1 MPLLG
6 LFGLPHA
13 STDITRRL
21 PAPQSYALLSPHGNY
36 EVLADRAAMDAVV
49 NAFQWGNERSVL
61 ALDGLDRLGNALGED
76 GMLDAFRSILTVFD
90 STTTLLWSPRTLRCL
105 KRPSSD
111 VCSLVTLVRSSDVQ
125 AWIDDPDG
133 LWDHPLLLAPD
144 EEEEQWLEAQ
154 IQHQGAVVGATLSMD
169 TAVEG
174 GSHEPDAE
182 ERAEATQALADVVE
196 AWPSPP
202 ANEVVETVEVDSVVI
217 GSSPW
222 RPHPNLRLSR
232 VAL

>member
-1 MPLLG
+1 
-6 LFGLPHA
+6 
-13 STDITRRL
+13 
-21 PAPQSYALLSPHGNY
+21 
-36 EVLADRAAMDAVV
+36 MDAVV

-76 GMLDAFRSILTVFD
+76 GMLDAFRSMCDGVRFNDHVALV
-90 STTTLLWSPRTLRCL
+90 TTDLEMFETAVQRRLLAE
-105 KRPSSD
+105 
-111 VCSLVTLVRSSDVQ
+111 VTLVRSSDVQ

-169 TAVEG
+169 AAVEG

-182 ERAEATQALADVVE
+182 ERAE
-196 AWPSPP
+196 
-202 ANEVVETVEVDSVVI
+202 
-217 GSSPW
+217 
-222 RPHPNLRLSR
+222 LS
-232 VAL
+232 LIHI